1 MPWLERVMGRM
12 PIFRE
17 AGIMRVVNGA
27 ISHTPDG
34 NPLLG
39 PASERRN
46 FWLCCGSSIGIAQ
59 GAGGGKYLAQWMVHG
74 ASEINMVG
82 VDPRRFGPYADKDY
96 ASAKSHQDYKHMYAL
111 HLPGEERPA
120 ARPARTSPLHDK
132 LKAKGC
138 VYTEAFGWERPKW
151 FSLDGREEEYGFRRN
166 NIFET
171 LAAECQAV
179 RERVGILDLSSFAK
193 YDVAGPDAEAFLNRL
208 FTNRVARRDG
218 GIVLAHGLTNSGRIQ
233 SELTI
238 TRLAAD
244 RFYLLS
250 AAAAELRDF
259 DLLTHGKRDDEE
271 VTIENVTDDYGVLVV
286 AGPRSRELL
295 SNITDAELSN
305 DHFRWLTGKEI
316 VVGGVPLRALRI
328 NYIGELGW
336 ELHTPMAQLDTVYD
350 AVWSAGEAF
359 EIVDFG
365 VYAVNSLRMEKAY
378 AGWGAELTNEIT
390 LIEAGM
396 ERFINLDKGEF
407 VGREA
412 MLKHKQ
418 DEMDTK
424 MVYVEVAA
432 DDADVRG
439 GEPVFA
445 GKDVIGVTTSGGYGH
460 IVEKSLAF
468 AYVEPGFAAPEST
481 FDIEILGKRCR
492 AKVLAEPIYD
502 PKNEKLRS

>member
-1 MPWLERVMGRM
+1 
-12 PIFRE
+12 
-17 AGIMRVVNGA
+17 
-27 ISHTPDG
+27 
-34 NPLLG
+34 
-39 PASERRN
+39 
-46 FWLCCGSSIGIAQ
+46 
-59 GAGGGKYLAQWMVHG
+59 
-74 ASEINMVG
+74 
-82 VDPRRFGPYADKDY
+82 
-96 ASAKSHQDYKHMYAL
+96 MYAL

-120 ARPARTSPLHDK
+120 ARPARISPLHDK

-151 FSLDGREEEYGFRRN
+151 FSLDGREEECGFRRN
-166 NIFET
+166 NIFDT

-179 RERVGILDLSSFAK
+179 RKRVGVLDLSSFAK
-193 YDVAGPDAEAFLNRL
+193 YDVTGPDAEALMDRL
-208 FTNRVARRDG
+208 FANRVARREG
-218 GIVLAHGLTNSGRIQ
+218 GIVLAHSLTDNGRIQ
-233 SELTI
+233 SEITI
-238 TRLAAD
+238 TRLADD

-271 VTIENVTDDYGVLVV
+271 VTIKNVTDDYGVLVV
-286 AGPRSRELL
+286 AGPSSRDLL
-295 SNITDAELSN
+295 ARITDADLSN
-305 DHFRWLTGKEI
+305 DHFRWLTGREI
-316 VVGGVPLRALRI
+316 EVAGVLLRALRI

-336 ELHTPMAQLDTVYD
+336 ELHTPMAQLETIYD
-350 AVWSAGEAF
+350 AVWSAGEALG
-359 EIVDFG
+359 IVDFG

-396 ERFINLDKGEF
+396 ERFVKLDKSDF

-412 MLKHKQ
+412 MLQHKQ
-418 DEMDTK
+418 DEMDTR

-439 GEPVFA
+439 GEPVFD
-445 GKDVIGVTTSGGYGH
+445 GENVIGVTTSGGYGH

-468 AYVEPGFAAPEST
+468 AYVEPGFATPEST